1 MNEQEFW
8 EEVED
13 KVWPKVLHELNSMQ
27 SLCLRRLADPT
38 ITVDISGVRRI
49 QGELQAYKTIA
60 NLPRR
65 ILNAIAS
72 DRTKEGL

>member
-1 MNEQEFW
+1 MNEREFW

-13 KVWPKVLHELNSMQ
+13 KVWPRVMQELNSMQ

-38 ITVDISGVRRI
+38 ITVDISEVRRI

-65 ILNAIAS
+65 ILNAIMKDGS
-72 DRTKEGL
+72 KEGH